1 MVAADHDRRLQRAV
15 GDHLVEPLARPVA
28 FAVAEPADPGGQALE
43 LDALAGQLD
52 PAGQRLVLRE
62 EVEDGAVGVV
72 DVGGVA
78 GQRRPAEGALALAE
92 QRADVGRDEAGEG
105 EGPLV
110 AGELRLAADGVAV
123 VEDLGAGVLE
133 ADHRLHVPGHR
144 LAGALGEF
152 SGLGGGVFGHVGVL
166 DAEREVGQRV
176 VGRRLVGDDVD
187 GRPHGEQLRHQLGR
201 VAQDADGQR
210 AAGVAGLGGQPQRV
224 VEGVGA
230 HVEVA
235 VLDPAFDGPRV
246 DVDAEGHAAVHGD
259 GERLGAAHAAE
270 PGGQGDRAGQRA
282 VEALGGDRG
291 EGLVGALQDALGA
304 DVDPRARGHLAV
316 HRQAKRFEAAELLPG
331 GPVADQVGVGDQ
343 HAGRPL
349 VGLHDAD
356 RAAGLDEHRLVL
368 LQAAQGADHRVEGV
382 PVAGGLAGAAVD
394 DELVGVLGHLGVEVV
409 LQHAQRG
416 FLLPAQGAQFR
427 TARRAYRPRSR
438 HRCGLL
444 VMALDI
450 HILAS

>member
-1 MVAADHDRRLQRAV
+1 MVAADHDRGLEGAV
-15 GDHLVEPLARPVA
+15 GDHLVEALARPVA
-28 FAVAEPADPGGQALE
+28 FAVAEPADAGRQALE
-43 LDALAGQLD
+43 VDAFTGQLD

-62 EVEDGAVGVV
+62 EVEDGAVGAV
-72 DVGGVA
+72 DVAWVA
-78 GQRRPAEGALALAE
+78 GQRRPAEGAPALAE
-92 QRADVGRDEAGEG
+92 QRADVGGDEAGEG

-110 AGELRLAADGVAV
+110 ARELRLAADGVAV
-123 VEDLGAGVLE
+123 VEDLGARVLE
-133 ADHRLHVPGHR
+133 ADHRLDVPGHR

-152 SGLGGGVFGHVGVL
+152 GGLGGGVVGHVGEV
-166 DAEREVGQRV
+166 DAQREVRQRV

-187 GRPHGEQLRHQLGR
+187 GRLEGQQLRHQLR
-201 VAQDADGQR
+201 RIAEDSDGQR
-210 AAGVAGLGGQPQRV
+210 PARVAGLGGKAQRV

-230 HVEVA
+230 HIEVA
-235 VLDPAFDGPRV
+235 VLDPAVDGARV
-246 DVDAEGHAAVHGD
+246 GVDAHGHAAVHGD

-270 PGGQGDRAGQRA
+270 SRGEGDRPGERA
-282 VEALGGDRG
+282 AEPLGGDRG
-291 EGLVGALQDALGA
+291 EGLVGALEDALGA
-304 DVDPRARGHLAV
+304 DVDPRTRGHLAV
-316 HRQAKRFEAAELLPG
+316 HRQAECFEAAELLPG

-343 HAGRPL
+343 DAGRPL

-356 RAAGLDEHRLVL
+356 RAAGLDQHRLVL
-368 LQAAQGADHRVEGV
+368 LQAAQGADHRVEAV

-409 LQHAQRG
+409 LQHAQGG
-416 FLLPAQGAQFR
+416 FLLPAQSAQFR

-444 VMALDI
+444 VMAVNI